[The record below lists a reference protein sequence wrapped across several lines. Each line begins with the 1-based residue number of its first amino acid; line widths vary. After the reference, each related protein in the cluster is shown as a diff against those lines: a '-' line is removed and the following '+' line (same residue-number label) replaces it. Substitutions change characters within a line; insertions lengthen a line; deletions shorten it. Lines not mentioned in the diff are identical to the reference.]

1 MRPCHLVYA
10 VAALVFSV
18 SASSGD
24 RSPAFQQCLIN
35 CTPRTCSTES
45 LLPLALRLTR
55 WNCVDECKYQCMHTL
70 TDIAIEE
77 LDNARRTGHP
87 PDTSAR
93 IQQFYGKW
101 PFWRFAGMQE
111 PASVLFSFLNLAA
124 HAAGMRKI
132 LRNVPKG
139 FHMQKFYL
147 AWSVL
152 AMNAW
157 VWSSVFHTR
166 DTPVTEMLDY
176 FSAGLVIL
184 YSLFFT
190 VVRLFHLYPRAPNT
204 SSTRPRRLMYNC
216 WTAACTT
223 MYVGHISY
231 LTLLP
236 RFDYA
241 YNMAANLMIG
251 LIHNALWLL
260 YPWGSIQL
268 FPGHDKNYRPA
279 FALQPAWFVLLT
291 TLATSLEL
299 FDFPPWRRII
309 DAHALWHL
317 ATVPIVPLWY
327 DFLVRDTLDP
337 AWRPIKM

>member
-1 MRPCHLVYA
+1 
-10 VAALVFSV
+10 
-18 SASSGD
+18 
-24 RSPAFQQCLIN
+24 
-35 CTPRTCSTES
+35 
-45 LLPLALRLTR
+45 
-55 WNCVDECKYQCMHTL
+55 MHTL
-70 TDIAIEE
+70 TDLVVEE
-77 LDNARRTGHP
+77 QSSALQHGRPPHP
-87 PDTSAR
+87 AAR

-111 PASVLFSFLNLAA
+111 PASVLFSLMNLAA
-124 HAAGMRKI
+124 HAAGMRRI
-132 LRNVPKG
+132 LRSVPKG
-139 FHMQKFYL
+139 FHMRPFYL

-166 DTPVTEMLDY
+166 DTPITEMLDY

-190 VVRLFHLYPRAPNT
+190 VVRLFHLYPRTPNT
-204 SSTRPRRLMYNC
+204 PPSRPRGLLYNC
-216 WTAACTT
+216 WAVLCIIL
-223 MYVGHISY
+223 YIGHISY
-231 LTLLP
+231 LTFLP

-241 YNMAANLMIG
+241 YNMTANLVLG

-260 YPWGSIQL
+260 YPWGSIRL
-268 FPGHDKNYRPA
+268 FLGHDKQYRPA

-299 FDFPPWRRII
+299 FDFPPWYRAI

-327 DFLVRDTLDP
+327 DFLVKDASDP
-337 AWRPIKM
+337 AWRAIKM